1 MFVSGDFNVYHK
13 DWLTYSGELIDL
25 VNSVIINFP
34 TWVPDCDFHST
45 VLLDLFISSEASI
58 CSTVAFPPLRNSD
71 YVIATVS
78 IDFPINSKQDT
89 PFHHVTYDYSHTDW
103 NGLCDHLRDVPREGI
118 FKLGASAASEFC
130 KWAEVGI
137 DVYIT
142 HQKYQVK
149 TSLISM
155 VFSCLCCCHSS

>member
-25 VNSVIINFP
+25 LNSVIINFP

-71 YVIATVS
+71 YVIVTVS

-142 HQKYQVK
+142 HQKHQVK

-155 VFSCLCCCHSS
+155 VFSCLCC

>member
-1 MFVSGDFNVYHK
+1 MYHK

-71 YVIATVS
+71 YVIVTVS

-89 PFHHVTYDYSHTDW
+89 PFHHVTYDY
-103 NGLCDHLRDVPREGI
+103 
-118 FKLGASAASEFC
+118 
-130 KWAEVGI
+130 
-137 DVYIT
+137 
-142 HQKYQVK
+142 
-149 TSLISM
+149 LILTGM
-155 VFSCLCCCHSS
+155 VFVII